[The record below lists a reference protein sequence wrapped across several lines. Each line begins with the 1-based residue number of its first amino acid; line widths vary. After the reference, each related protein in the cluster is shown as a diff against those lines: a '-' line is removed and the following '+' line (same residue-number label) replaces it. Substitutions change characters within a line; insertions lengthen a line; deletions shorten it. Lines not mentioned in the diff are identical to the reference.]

1 MLLSRWVPDELDLA
15 DAVVAERLEDRAPTF
30 DDLGDLLADNQTSGA
45 KTLGVLLELASD
57 ERAPDL
63 AIRRDVRA
71 VRVEAARRH
80 VDDLLGDAREVG
92 RLASE
97 SYELRGVLGTEY
109 LHPEAVVETTLLR
122 RLDDRRIADLSRG
135 RLRIVQRERL
145 RDRDAEMVRV
155 RIEPALVEDGLDH
168 R

>member
-1 MLLSRWVPDELDLA
+1 
-15 DAVVAERLEDRAPTF
+15 VAATQ
-30 DDLGDLLADNQTSGA
+30 ASGA
-45 KTLGVLLELASD
+45 NTLGVLPGLASD

-63 AIRRDVRA
+63 AVRRDVRA
-71 VRVEAARRH
+71 VRVEAARRN

-135 RLRIVQRERL
+135 RQIGRAHV
-145 RDRDAEMVRV
+145 
-155 RIEPALVEDGLDH
+155 
-168 R
+168 